1 MNQTRNPRPAR
12 PAHRI
17 AVAVLLASAALAGCM
32 PAHRQAPALADI
44 TAPQNWSTPT
54 STHTASSPIPLN
66 AQWWQAFGD
75 AALSRHVEA
84 ALVHNTDLLAA
95 GARLD
100 AARAQWEL
108 SRAALGPALNATL
121 GTQAQR
127 ALGATGVATSRV
139 LQPGLQAS
147 WEPDLWGRLNTLTSA
162 AELRLRASQADRD
175 AVALAISSATAQS
188 YITLL
193 ALEAQLAQT
202 QETATSRAEAL
213 RIAQDKA
220 RVGYTS
226 QLQVTQADSEYAAVL
241 QSLPQLQAAI
251 ARQYNALRLLTGE
264 LPGQRA
270 SASAST
276 ADATG
281 APANTFAQLHLPSV
295 PVALPSELLRRRPD
309 LAQAENLLAASDASL
324 QASRSAFLPQVSLSA
339 SLGALYINAL
349 DYNPATVWS
358 LGASV
363 LAPLF
368 DQGRLAAQ
376 YDNAT
381 AQRDQAAFAY
391 RGAALAAFGEVENA
405 LVSAERLEQQM
416 RYATHR
422 RDVLAHSLQY
432 AKDRY
437 DAGYAPYLE
446 QLDAQRNL
454 YQTEIEVINLRQSQ
468 LLNQLSLYKALGGGW
483 TSDMP

>member
-1 MNQTRNPRPAR
+1 MKQPLNLFPAR
-12 PAHRI
+12 RM
-17 AVAVLLASAALAGCM
+17 AVAVLLASTALAGCM
-32 PAHRQAPALADI
+32 PAHRQAPALARI
-44 TAPQNWSTPT
+44 TAPPAWSTPDSATAHT
-54 STHTASSPIPLN
+54 SPTPLS

-75 AALSRHVEA
+75 AALSRHIEA
-84 ALVHNTDLLAA
+84 ALAHNTDLLAA

-100 AARAQWEL
+100 AARAQL
-108 SRAALGPALNATL
+108 ALANAAIGPTLAATL
-121 GTQAQR
+121 GVQAQR
-127 ALGATGVATSRV
+127 ALGATGIATTRV
-139 LQPGLQAS
+139 VQPGLQAS
-147 WEPDLWGRLNTLTSA
+147 WEPDLWGRLHTLASA
-162 AELRLRASQADRD
+162 ADFRLRASEADRD

-188 YITLL
+188 YIGLL

-202 QETATSRAEAL
+202 QDTATSRAEAL

-220 RVGYTS
+220 QAGYTS
-226 QLQVTQADSEYAAVL
+226 QLQVTQAESEYQGVL

-264 LPGQRA
+264 LPGQRPPA
-270 SASAST
+270 SV
-276 ADATG
+276 ADAQ
-281 APANTFAQLHLPSV
+281 PAGFAQLRLPSV

-324 QASRSAFLPQVSLSA
+324 QASRAAFLPQVSLSA

-349 DYNPATVWS
+349 GYNPATVWG
-358 LGASV
+358 LGGSV

-376 YDNAT
+376 YDSAA

-391 RGAALAAFGEVENA
+391 RGAALAAFAKVENA
-405 LVSAERLEQQM
+405 LVGVDRLQQQM
-416 RYATHR
+416 DHAVQR
-422 RDVLAHSLQY
+422 RDVLARSLQY

-437 DAGYAPYLE
+437 EAGYAPYLE

-454 YQTEIEVINLRQSQ
+454 YQTEIEAINLRQSQ

-483 TSDMP
+483 SADGQ